1 MSDHNPTVD
10 PLGGVQFTCTECFC
24 GFVGSP
30 GSTSCEL
37 TCPACRSSAEK
48 REPPARKE
56 RDVSLYVPQILFGLG
71 VVISA
76 TVVAPMAYRDSGLLM
91 SIAVFFPGIIVS
103 AIAAYFALL
112 PIGVTAWLFWYCF
125 YGCHKEVQGEAE

>member
-1 MSDHNPTVD
+1 MSDSKPAADQPDGIH
-10 PLGGVQFTCTECFC
+10 FTCTECFC

-37 TCPACRSSAEK
+37 TCPACRALAEK

-56 RDVSLYVPQILFGLG
+56 RDLALYIPPILLGLG

-76 TVVAPMAYRDSGLLM
+76 TVVAPMAYRDGGLLL
-91 SIAVFFPGIIVS
+91 SIIMFFPGIILS
-103 AIAAYFALL
+103 AIASYFALL
-112 PIGVTAWLFWYCF
+112 PIGVTAWLLWWCF
-125 YGCHKEVQGEAE
+125 YGCHKDKRGASE